1 MTWQFFYSDSINT
14 WINGMENECHVIRY
28 IIFYLWNSVQD
39 YVYSAFYDTIVAKQL
54 YRKWSFYN
62 RFIYCRNSIYLTY
75 GKMWLILYIVWGV
88 VIISSQVFGHL
99 RLFKGWIQTEACVIP
114 SYRNRET
121 NRDIISFAVVPSKQ
135 KWSVQP
141 KLKHNNVRLF
151 R

>member
-1 MTWQFFYSDSINT
+1 
-14 WINGMENECHVIRY
+14 
-28 IIFYLWNSVQD
+28 
-39 YVYSAFYDTIVAKQL
+39 
-54 YRKWSFYN
+54 
-62 RFIYCRNSIYLTY
+62 
-75 GKMWLILYIVWGV
+75 MWLILYIVRGV

-99 RLFKGWIQTEACVIP
+99 RSFKGWIQTEACVIP

-121 NRDIISFAVVPSKQ
+121 NRDIIILAVVPSKQ